1 MTDLLISPFRAL
13 QKVAAND
20 LSGHLNIYD
29 PKDSSVGWKIYVG
42 GKRLHYATTIASNIE
57 RISCLWREYEVN
69 SNDKFKLQ
77 SNLDNLEGTIVEALR
92 HSNCDL
98 SLSPSA
104 AINKD
109 DEYTALTEW
118 HQQTNMPLADFRQL
132 IVKISTEAL
141 VQAISFN
148 KAKVEFVKHPYLD
161 PLLVSVPIANLL
173 KPSLPQIRQW
183 QQLHSY
189 ISSPLVRFDLDLAK
203 AKTEFEGYVNITRT
217 PVVDAIRSDSS
228 QPQWLDL
235 LAKKACLYEVARAA
249 DVDTLT
255 MANWL
260 HPLLETQMISVLP
273 YQGVSKPHN
282 SLPTIGKEESESS
295 STIACIDDSA
305 SVQRQVKMVLEM
317 SGHNVISITDPASS
331 LTALVRQK
339 PDLILMDINMP
350 DINGYE
356 LSKMLKQTR
365 HLRQVPI
372 VMLTGRS
379 GLVNRMRAQ
388 LVGASDFLTK
398 PVEPHQL
405 LATIDKLVR
414 QNSAATAS

>member
-1 MTDLLISPFRAL
+1 
-13 QKVAAND
+13 
-20 LSGHLNIYD
+20 
-29 PKDSSVGWKIYVG
+29 
-42 GKRLHYATTIASNIE
+42 
-57 RISCLWREYEVN
+57 
-69 SNDKFKLQ
+69 
-77 SNLDNLEGTIVEALR
+77 
-92 HSNCDL
+92 
-98 SLSPSA
+98 
-104 AINKD
+104 
-109 DEYTALTEW
+109 
-118 HQQTNMPLADFRQL
+118 
-132 IVKISTEAL
+132 
-141 VQAISFN
+141 
-148 KAKVEFVKHPYLD
+148 
-161 PLLVSVPIANLL
+161 
-173 KPSLPQIRQW
+173 
-183 QQLHSY
+183 
-189 ISSPLVRFDLDLAK
+189 
-203 AKTEFEGYVNITRT
+203 
-217 PVVDAIRSDSS
+217 
-228 QPQWLDL
+228 
-235 LAKKACLYEVARAA
+235 LYEVARAA

-260 HPLLETQMISVLP
+260 HPLLEAQMISVLP
-273 YQGVSKPHN
+273 YQGVSKPQN